1 MTTRRTFLT
10 ATSAAAVSAATH
22 AFAAPS
28 DGDIKI
34 ALIGCGG
41 RGTGACNQALSAGST
56 VKLVA
61 LVDPLEGKAQAALDI
76 LKQKHEGQ
84 IEVPPDQV
92 FTDFQDYKKAF
103 DLADVVLITT
113 PPGPR
118 PFLFEEAIKA
128 GKHVFMEKPVATDAA
143 GVRRV
148 LAAAQVAKEKKLN
161 VCVGFQR
168 RYDPGY
174 MDMIQRIHDG
184 EIGDLVYGRVYWNGT
199 SRPGFPREPGES
211 ELHYQIRNWYFFTWM
226 SGDHILEQHCHN
238 LDVANWVMKGV
249 MPIRAVGQG
258 GREVRRAREN
268 GTIFDHHT
276 VEFEYENGM
285 RILSQCCQIGGKCAR
300 TVSEHFH
307 GTKGAADLGNGGKF
321 TINGGLPGGKRSR
334 IKEDPYQLE
343 HDAFFENIRTGK
355 LRIDAEYAA
364 YSTLM
369 GVMGRMATYTGQVI
383 TWEQAMN
390 SQDILVP
397 DDITWATEPP
407 VKPDAEGWYPVAIP
421 GTTLP
426 V

>member
-1 MTTRRTFLT
+1 MITRRCLLSS
-10 ATSAAAVSAATH
+10 TSVAAISAATH

-41 RGTGACNQALSAGST
+41 RGTGACNQALSAGSS

-84 IEVPPDQV
+84 IAVPPDQV
-92 FTDFQDYKKAF
+92 FTNFEDYKKAF
-103 DLADVVLITT
+103 ELADVVLITT

-118 PFLFEEAIKA
+118 PFLFEQAIKA

-148 LAAAQVAKEKKLN
+148 LVAAEEANKKKLN

-168 RYDPGY
+168 RYDPSY
-174 MDMIQRIHDG
+174 RDMIQRIQDG
-184 EIGDLVYGRVYWNGT
+184 EIGDLVFGRVYWNGT

-238 LDVANWVMKGV
+238 LDVANWVMKGA

-258 GREVRRAREN
+258 GRQVRKAREN

-276 VEFEYENGM
+276 VEFEYEGGM

-300 TVSEHFH
+300 SVSEHFH
-307 GTKGAADLGNGGKF
+307 GTKGVADLGNGGRF
-321 TINGGLPGGKRSR
+321 SINGQPPGGKHRR

-343 HDAFFENIRTGK
+343 HDTFFENIRTGK
-355 LRIDAEYAA
+355 VRNDAEYAA
-364 YSTLM
+364 YSTMM

-383 TWEQAMN
+383 TWEQALN
-390 SQDILVP
+390 SKEVLVP
-397 DDITWATEPP
+397 DNITWDTEPP
-407 VKPDAEGWYPVAIP
+407 VKPDADGWYPVAIP
-421 GTTLP
+421 GTTMP

>member
-10 ATSAAAVSAATH
+10 TTAMTAATH
-22 AFAAPS
+22 AFAAGGS
-28 DGDIKI
+28 SDIKI

-41 RGTGACNQALSAGST
+41 RGTGACNQALTAGST
-56 VKLVA
+56 IKLVA

-76 LKQKHEGQ
+76 LKSKHEGQ
-84 IEVPPDQV
+84 IDVPPDQV
-92 FTDFQDYKKAF
+92 FTNFEDYKKAF
-103 DLADVVLITT
+103 DLADVVLLTT

-128 GKHVFMEKPVATDAA
+128 GKHVFMEKPVAVDAA

-148 LAAAQVAKEKKLN
+148 LVAAEEAKKKKLN

-174 MDMIQRIHDG
+174 ADVVKRIHDG
-184 EIGDLVYGRVYWNGT
+184 EIGDLVYGRAYWNGA
-199 SRPGFPREPGES
+199 SRPGYPREEGEG

-238 LDVANWVMKGV
+238 LDVANWVLQGK
-249 MPIRAVGQG
+249 MPLKAVGQG
-258 GREVRRAREN
+258 GRQVRRAKEN

-276 VEFEYENGM
+276 VEFEYDNGF
-285 RILSQCCQIGGKCAR
+285 RLLSQCCQIGGKCQR
-300 TVSEHFH
+300 DVSEHFH
-307 GTKGAADLGNGGKF
+307 GIKGSADLANGGKF
-321 TINGGLPGGKRSR
+321 LINGEPPGGKRTR
-334 IKEDPYQLE
+334 NREDPYQFE
-343 HDAFFENIRTGK
+343 HNAFFENIRTGG
-355 LRIDAEYAA
+355 LRVDAEYAA
-364 YSTLM
+364 YSTM
-369 GVMGRMATYTGQVI
+369 MAVMGRMATYTGQII

-390 SQDILVP
+390 SKEVLAP
-397 DDITWATEPP
+397 DNLTWDTEPP
-407 VKPDAEGWYPVAIP
+407 VKPDADGWYPVAIP

>member
-1 MTTRRTFLT
+1 MITRRCLLSS
-10 ATSAAAVSAATH
+10 TSVAAISAATH
-22 AFAAPS
+22 AFAAPT

-41 RGTGACNQALSAGST
+41 RGTGACNQALSAGSS

-84 IEVPPDQV
+84 IAVPPDQV
-92 FTDFQDYKKAF
+92 FTNFEDYKKAF
-103 DLADVVLITT
+103 ELADVVLITT

-118 PFLFEEAIKA
+118 PFLFEQAIKA

-148 LAAAQVAKEKKLN
+148 LVAAEVAKQKKLN

-168 RYDPGY
+168 RYDPSY
-174 MDMIQRIHDG
+174 RDMIQLIQDG
-184 EIGDLVYGRVYWNGT
+184 EIGDLVFGRVYWNGT

-238 LDVANWVMKGV
+238 LDVANWVMKGA

-258 GREVRRAREN
+258 GRQVRKAREN

-276 VEFEYENGM
+276 VEFEYEGGM

-300 TVSEHFH
+300 SVSEHFH
-307 GTKGAADLGNGGKF
+307 GTKGVADLGHRVASTAG
-321 TINGGLPGGKRSR
+321 SR
-334 IKEDPYQLE
+334 
-343 HDAFFENIRTGK
+343 
-355 LRIDAEYAA
+355 RIHTNLSMTRFLKTSALARYA
-364 YSTLM
+364 TM
-369 GVMGRMATYTGQVI
+369 PNT
-383 TWEQAMN
+383 
-390 SQDILVP
+390 
-397 DDITWATEPP
+397 PP
-407 VKPDAEGWYPVAIP
+407 TVQ
-421 GTTLP
+421 
-426 V
+426 

>member
-10 ATSAAAVSAATH
+10 TTAMTAATH
-22 AFAAPS
+22 AFAAGGS
-28 DGDIKI
+28 SDIKI

-56 VKLVA
+56 IKLVA

-76 LKQKHEGQ
+76 LKTKHEGQ
-84 IEVPPDQV
+84 IDVPQDQV
-92 FTDFQDYKKAF
+92 FTNFEDYKKAF

-128 GKHVFMEKPVATDAA
+128 GKHVFMEKPVAVDAA

-148 LAAAQVAKEKKLN
+148 LATAEEAKKKKLN

-168 RYDPGY
+168 HYDPGY
-174 MDMIQRIHDG
+174 MDVVKRIHDG
-184 EIGDLVYGRVYWNGT
+184 EIGDLVYGRVYWNGS
-199 SRPGFPREPGES
+199 SRPGYPREEGQS

-238 LDVANWVMKGV
+238 LDVANWVLQGK
-249 MPIRAVGQG
+249 MPVKAVGQG
-258 GREVRRAREN
+258 GRQVRRAREN

-276 VEFEYENGM
+276 VEFEYDNGF
-285 RILSQCCQIGGKCAR
+285 RLLSQCCQIGGKCQR
-300 TVSEHFH
+300 DVSEHFH
-307 GTKGAADLGNGGKF
+307 GIKGSADLGNGGKF
-321 TINGGLPGGKRSR
+321 LINGEPPGGKRSR
-334 IKEDPYQLE
+334 NKYDPYQLE

-369 GVMGRMATYTGQVI
+369 GVMGRMATYTGQTI
-383 TWEQAMN
+383 TWEQALN
-390 SQDILVP
+390 STEVLAP
-397 DDITWATEPP
+397 DNITWDTEPP
-407 VKPDAEGWYPVAIP
+407 VKPDADGWYPVAVP